1 MSNGSNM
8 KAEDPIPTETVSMSN
23 GSNMKAED
31 PIPTETLSLSN
42 GPNMK
47 AEAPIPTETMSTSN
61 GPNTNRTVNISRKAA
76 KRTLPWDQAA
86 EELLVSQDEDN
97 PARKKPRIE
106 EPLPTTTDEAA
117 KKTASP
123 DIAVGLPPPAADGID
138 EANANVVPVTDTQPN
153 AEATRKTPRRWTK
166 DEDAELTR
174 AIMNTCKKKHGSE
187 YKTNWPAISA
197 KVVGRTSNQC
207 LRRWRMPWIPA

>member
-1 MSNGSNM
+1 MQNPTDHAGTEASIPREAAVSNNDTNM
-8 KAEDPIPTETVSMSN
+8 N
-23 GSNMKAED
+23 GAV
-31 PIPTETLSLSN
+31 IV
-42 GPNMK
+42 
-47 AEAPIPTETMSTSN
+47 
-61 GPNTNRTVNISRKAA
+61 RRKPA
-76 KRTLPWDQAA
+76 KRTLPFDLAA
-86 EELLVSQDEDN
+86 EPSSSFSPQAEDIP
-97 PARKKPRIE
+97 PARKKPRLE
-106 EPLPTTTDEAA
+106 ENLPTTTDEAA
-117 KKTASP
+117 RKSASSSYLS
-123 DIAVGLPPPAADGID
+123 VGFPPPAADNED
-138 EANANVVPVTDTQPN
+138 VNAYPVTDTQPN